1 MSEETKEV
9 VQPTLDELITMRTE
23 QLAQVDSSIITSQR
37 LIQGGVIKVVDGRT
51 EEGTDPITL
60 TVSGAEMVQSMLSP
74 TLNKLLKDRGSISFD
89 LDRYKA
95 AKEKQTAE

>member
-1 MSEETKEV
+1 
-9 VQPTLDELITMRTE
+9 
-23 QLAQVDSSIITSQR
+23 
-37 LIQGGVIKVVDGRT
+37 
-51 EEGTDPITL
+51 
-60 TVSGAEMVQSMLSP
+60 MLSP